1 MMPAIIVD
9 PLRKTS
15 TVNHTGRLRITR
27 DQYISDV
34 SWEGAHPTAS
44 ELQVEAD
51 WGATYPRDSRVVVE
65 FMQRSGYIMVEM
77 GTVGNIEM
85 VGSGKLVGFRTS
97 LPLQHRVRVLDT
109 HSGMLLG
116 SSAMNTVRRPVEESE
131 TIRILAFKPEKGDK
145 TRINRIEFPDQ
156 VIDPIVVWINES
168 CTELVDALQSETKNP
183 AIYALTVTPYLQ
195 TIAWRMVS
203 NIRLKPDLDL
213 DPRQTWEGRWNT
225 WISSAKGLGLK
236 GLEDIDYD
244 DEGKAQQWID
254 AIVLA
259 WSKKQGNPVSDVC
272 SLLGGI

>member
-1 MMPAIIVD
+1 MPAIIVD

-34 SWEGAHPTAS
+34 SWEGTHPTAS

-51 WGATYPRDSRVVVE
+51 WGANYPSDSRVVVE
-65 FMQRSGYIMVEM
+65 FMQRSGYIKLEM
-77 GTVGNIEM
+77 GTVGNIDM
-85 VGSGKLVGFRTS
+85 VGSGKLEEFETTK
-97 LPLQHRVRVLDT
+97 PLHSRVLVLDT
-109 HSGMLLG
+109 DTGLILG
-116 SSAMNTVRRPVEESE
+116 SSAKNLVPRPVEESE
-131 TIRILAFKPEKGDK
+131 TINILAFKSEKGDK
-145 TRINRIEFPDQ
+145 TRINRIEFPEQ
-156 VIDPIVVWINES
+156 IVNPVVVWINDS

-203 NIRLKPDLDL
+203 NIRLNPDLDL
-213 DPRQTWEGRWNT
+213 DPRQTWEGRWDT

-244 DEGKAQQWID
+244 DEDKAQQWID
-254 AIVLA
+254 SIVLA